1 LSFFWPRE
9 FTHKLGL
16 DPSGKISYH
25 NGQILDLNQNLKEVK
40 YEDTDIYKTYMTFLQ
55 DPERMQKYLFMDE

>member
-1 LSFFWPRE
+1 MIYMS
-9 FTHKLGL
+9 KA
-16 DPSGKISYH
+16 SVKISYH